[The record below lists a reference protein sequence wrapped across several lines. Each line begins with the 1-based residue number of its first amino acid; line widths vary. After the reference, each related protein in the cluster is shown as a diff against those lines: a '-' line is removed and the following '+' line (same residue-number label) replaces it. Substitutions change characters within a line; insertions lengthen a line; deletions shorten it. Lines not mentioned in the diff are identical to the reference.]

1 MKGNRFRSGLLER
14 AVRASIIGD
23 SSAIRDLYTPDVRGW
38 LPRGEIASA
47 AELACEFELNGEGFS
62 SVDVSVWPLDVNS
75 PHACVEWEA
84 TAVHSGTIDAG
95 QEIQVAPTGR
105 RVRLRGVTVA
115 EFDGDRICSFRQY
128 WDDLTLLVELG
139 ILPETSDEAE

>member
-1 MKGNRFRSGLLER
+1 VKGNRFRSGVLER

-23 SSAIRDLYTPDVRGW
+23 SSVIRDLYTVDVRGW
-38 LPRGEIASA
+38 LPRTEVTSA
-47 AELACEFELNGEGFS
+47 AELACEFELNGEAFTA
-62 SVDVSVWPLDVNS
+62 VDVSVWPLDVNG

-84 TAVHSGTIDAG
+84 TALHTGTIDAG
-95 QEIQVAPTGR
+95 PGVSVAPTGR
-105 RVRLRGVTVA
+105 RVRLRGATIA

-139 ILPETSDEAE
+139 IVPEGADEPG